1 MLVKKTCNQ
10 SKLPTRSTAGSAGY
24 DLFSTENKMIY
35 AGGQA
40 MIDVGINIK
49 VPPGTYG
56 RVAPRSGLAVKHG
69 IDVLA
74 GVIDED
80 YRGDVKVV
88 LINHGDKDYM
98 VSVFDRVAQLIIEKI
113 ETPEVKHVIS
123 FDEVTQRGI
132 GGFGSTGI

>member
-24 DLFSTENKMIY
+24 DLFSTEDKMVY

-123 FDEVTQRGI
+123 FDEVTQRGT

>member
-24 DLFSTENKMIY
+24 DLFSTEDKMIY

-80 YRGDVKVV
+80 YRGDVKVI
-88 LINHGDKDYM
+88 LINHGDNDYM
-98 VSVFDRVAQLIIEKI
+98 VSTFDRVAQLIIEKI
-113 ETPEVKHVIS
+113 EMPEVKHVIS
-123 FDEVTQRGI
+123 FDEETQRGI
-132 GGFGSTGI
+132 GGFGSTGV

>member
-24 DLFSTENKMIY
+24 DLFSTEDKMIY

-80 YRGDVKVV
+80 YRGDVKVI
-88 LINHGDKDYM
+88 LINHGDNDYM

-113 ETPEVKHVIS
+113 EMPEVKHVIS
-123 FDEVTQRGI
+123 FDEETQRGI
-132 GGFGSTGI
+132 GGFGSTGV